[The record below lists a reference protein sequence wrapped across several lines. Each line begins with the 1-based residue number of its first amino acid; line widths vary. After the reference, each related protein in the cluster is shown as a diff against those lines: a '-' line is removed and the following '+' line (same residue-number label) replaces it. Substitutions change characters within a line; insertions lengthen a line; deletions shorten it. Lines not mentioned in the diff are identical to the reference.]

1 MSEMHVVPMGSL
13 GRGFVPPE
21 FLAPGQDEYVHR
33 NEQSSRPT
41 DAWRHLRADE
51 VEALVRNGN
60 TCANW
65 DDILVADEFSPSHIK
80 NSQFFGLVRIGRVA
94 DVSLEFHDLT
104 VPVGITNSRIV
115 SCDIGDDTAVHDVRH
130 LAHYIVGDNVML
142 LNIDEMHTSNHAK
155 FGNGFLKDGEEEEVR
170 IWMDIGNETG
180 SRAVMPFAG
189 MTAGDAYLWSRYR
202 DDQELAAKLG
212 EITQNQFDS
221 SRGYYGQVGDGAV
234 VKNCRIIKD
243 VRFGPSVYV
252 KGANK
257 LKNLT
262 IDSTPDEPTQ
272 IGEGVELVNG
282 IISTGCHVFYGCKAV
297 RFIMA
302 PCSNL
307 KYGARLIHSY
317 LGDNATVSC
326 CEILNNLIFP
336 AHEQHHNNSFLIAST
351 VLGQSNI
358 AAGATI
364 GSNHNSR
371 ANDGEIFAGR
381 GFWPGLCTSLKHSCR
396 FASFTLLAKGDYPAE
411 LNIPLPFSL
420 LSNDV
425 ANDRLLVMP
434 AYWWLYNMYALMRNS
449 WKFHARDKRKHP
461 VQNIEFDFLAP
472 DTTEEILAAMD
483 LLAVWTARAQLSR
496 KGDSLE
502 KISRDDLKAIGRT
515 LLEGQKDQTKGL
527 TVLGEGMEHS
537 RRDVVILKPYP
548 AFQAYQNML
557 HYYAVKNLLPWWESS
572 PNGSLKTMNQI
583 LGGEDRRTRWV
594 NLGGQLLPEDD
605 LDALRKDIRQGRL
618 ASWPAI
624 HEACDALWEKYPRQ
638 KQQHAYATLL
648 TLLNVD
654 TITPETWSLALD
666 KASDVQDYI
675 SEQTYQSRAKD
686 FLNPFRGIAC
696 RNESERNAVYGSPED
711 NPFVQQVRREA
722 KEFRHR
728 AGKAKGK

>member
-1 MSEMHVVPMGSL
+1 MSEMNVVPMGSL
-13 GRGFVPPE
+13 GRDFVPPE

-33 NEQSSRPT
+33 NGQSARPVA
-41 DAWRHLRADE
+41 DWRHLRAE
-51 VEALVRNGN
+51 EIEILVLNGN

-65 DDILVADEFSPSHIK
+65 DDILVADLFNPAHIK
-80 NSQFFGLVRIGRVA
+80 NCQFFGLVRIGRMA
-94 DVSLEFHDLT
+94 DVSLKYHDLT
-104 VPVGITNSRIV
+104 VPAGITNSRIV
-115 SCDIGDDTAVHDVRH
+115 SCDIGDDTAIHNVRH
-130 LAHYIVGDNVML
+130 LAHYIVGNNVML

-155 FGNGFLKDGEEEEVR
+155 FGNGFLKDGEDESIR
-170 IWMDIGNETG
+170 IWMDLGNETG

-202 DDQELAAKLG
+202 DDKALMAKLG

-221 SRGYYGQVGDGAV
+221 SRGYYGLVGDGV
-234 VKNCRIIKD
+234 VIKNTRVIKD
-243 VRFGPSVYV
+243 VRFGPAAYV

-262 IDSTPDEPTQ
+262 VDSTPDEPTQ

-282 IISTGCHVFYGCKAV
+282 IISTGCHIFYGCKAV
-297 RFIMA
+297 RFVMA

-449 WKFHARDKRKHP
+449 WKFLARDKRKRP

-472 DTTEEILAAMD
+472 DTAEEMLTAME
-483 LLAVWTARAQLSR
+483 LLRVWTAKAQLCQ

-502 KISRDDLKAIGRT
+502 KIGMDDLKAIGQN
-515 LLEGQKDQTKGL
+515 LLAGDAKQTNNL
-527 TVLGEGMEHS
+527 TVLGEGMENS
-537 RRDVVILKPYP
+537 RRDAVILKPHD
-548 AFQAYQNML
+548 AYHAYGDML
-557 HYYAVKNLLPWWESS
+557 HYYAVKNLLDWWDASQS
-572 PNGSLKTMNQI
+572 PSLNAMVKA
-583 LGGEDRRTRWV
+583 LEGPRRTNWV
-594 NLGGQLLPEDD
+594 NLGGQLMPEDD
-605 LDALRKDIRQGRL
+605 LDALREEIKAGRL
-618 ASWPAI
+618 ADWSAI
-624 HEACDALWEKYPRQ
+624 HAACEKFWKNYPLQ
-638 KQQHAYATLL
+638 KQQHAHATLL
-648 TLLNVD
+648 GVLGVEML
-654 TITPETWSLALD
+654 TPEIWNAALNQ
-666 KASDVQDYI
+666 AVVVQDSI
-675 SEQTYQSRAKD
+675 AEKTYQSRAKD
-686 FLNPFRGIAC
+686 FENPFRTIAC
-696 RNESERNAVYGSPED
+696 RNESERDAVYGSPED
-711 NPFVQQVRREA
+711 NPFVQQVRGEAEEFRRRVDKA
-722 KEFRHR
+722 KES
-728 AGKAKGK
+728 

>member
-1 MSEMHVVPMGSL
+1 MSDMHVVPMGSL
-13 GRGFVPPE
+13 GRNFVPPE
-21 FLAPGQDEYVHR
+21 FLKPGQDEYVHR
-33 NEQSSRPT
+33 NRQSGRPA
-41 DAWRHLRADE
+41 DYWRGLHADE
-51 VEALVRNGN
+51 IEVLVRNGN

-65 DDILVADEFSPSHIK
+65 DEFLVAEEFNPAHIK
-80 NSQFFGLVRIGRVA
+80 NCRFFGLVRIGRVA
-94 DVSLEFHDLT
+94 DVSLEYHDLT
-104 VPVGITNSRIV
+104 VPAGITNSRVV
-115 SCDIGDDTAVHDVRH
+115 SCDIGDDTAIHNVRH
-130 LAHYIVGDNVML
+130 LAHYIVGNNVML

-155 FGNGFLKDGEEEEVR
+155 FGNGFIKDGEDESIRV
-170 IWMDIGNETG
+170 WLDLGNETG
-180 SRAVMPFAG
+180 SRAVMPFEG

-202 DDQELAAKLG
+202 DDKALMARLG

-221 SRGYYGQVGDGAV
+221 SRGYYGQVGDGCV
-234 VKNCRIIKD
+234 VKNSQIIKD
-243 VRFGPSVYV
+243 VRFGPAAYV

-262 IDSTPDEPTQ
+262 IESTPEEPTQ

-282 IISTGCHVFYGCKAV
+282 IVSTGCHIFYGCKAV

-371 ANDGEIFAGR
+371 ANDGEILAGR

-411 LNIPLPFSL
+411 LDIPLPFSL

-425 ANDRLLVMP
+425 AKDRLLVMP

-449 WKFHARDKRKHP
+449 WKFMARDKRRHP
-461 VQNIEFDFLAP
+461 VQHIEFDFLAP
-472 DTTEEILAAMD
+472 DSAEEMLRAMD
-483 LLAVWTARAQLSR
+483 LLAVWTAKAQLCQ

-502 KISRDDLKAIGRT
+502 KISMEDLRAIGLT
-515 LLEGQKDQTKGL
+515 LLAGDSKEIDAL
-527 TVLGEGMEHS
+527 TVLGENMENS
-537 RRDVVILKPYP
+537 RRDVVIAKPHK
-548 AFQAYQNML
+548 AYRAYRQML
-557 HYYAVKNLLPWWESS
+557 HYYAVKNLLDWWESADA
-572 PNGSLKTMNQI
+572 PSLKTMAKA
-583 LGGEDRRTRWV
+583 LGGSSRQTQWV
-594 NLGGQLLPEDD
+594 NLGGQLMPQGD
-605 LDALRKDIRQGRL
+605 LDRLREDIKAGRL
-618 ASWPAI
+618 TDWSAI
-624 HEACDALWEKYPRQ
+624 HNACDKLWQTYPLQ

-648 TLLNVD
+648 EILDVD
-654 TITPETWSLALD
+654 AISPETWNTALAQ
-666 KASDVQDYI
+666 AADVQDYI
-675 SEQTYQSRAKD
+675 AEQTYQSRAKD
-686 FLNPFRGIAC
+686 FLNPFRSIAC
-696 RNESERNAVYGSPED
+696 RNDAERQAVFGSPDD
-711 NPFVQQVRREA
+711 NPFVQQVRQDA
-722 KEFRHR
+722 QTFRR
-728 AGKAKGK
+728 RTISASR